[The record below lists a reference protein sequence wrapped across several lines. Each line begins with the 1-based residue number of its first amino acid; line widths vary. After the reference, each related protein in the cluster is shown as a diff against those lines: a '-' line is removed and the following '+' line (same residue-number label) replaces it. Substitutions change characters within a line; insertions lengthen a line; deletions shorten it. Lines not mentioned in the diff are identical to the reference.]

1 MIERIGACEIMT
13 AQEKQ
18 ETLLKL
24 RTVIPLFQEFEG
36 SLYAAQTFSKLKKEA
51 IRNSVPV
58 VGPLMEFTEFMD
70 NLKPL
75 TDTVEPLRNA
85 RAKANAVA
93 DSAISAGVSITAM
106 VMASIIMIIP
116 SIIAGAMVSAIIT
129 AILRPILWPIFGQ
142 RISSVIMGL
151 TLAAAII
158 IEIIG
163 TKRLSR
169 FIRRKTQ
176 KVTNA
181 LDSQIAFAEQKCEA
195 VRQQVSQLDMSW
207 YPPDYCCSDA
217 ANFFYKAINNNMCG
231 TLGEAVV
238 LYEQKLFQDQVLANQ
253 QKQISLAYEQCILQ
267 RQPLGAVVAE
277 GEAIQG
283 AIHAEGAAGRQQ
295 REEIY
300 KDFIRRTGL

>member
-1 MIERIGACEIMT
+1 
-13 AQEKQ
+13 
-18 ETLLKL
+18 
-24 RTVIPLFQEFEG
+24 
-36 SLYAAQTFSKLKKEA
+36 
-51 IRNSVPV
+51 
-58 VGPLMEFTEFMD
+58 MEFTEFMD

-116 SIIAGAMVSAIIT
+116 SIIAGAMVSAIVT

-267 RQPLGAVVAE
+267 RQTLGAVVAE

>member
-1 MIERIGACEIMT
+1 MT

-36 SLYAAQTFSKLKKEA
+36 ALYAAQTFSKLKKDA

-58 VGPLMEFTEFMD
+58 AGPLVEFTEFLD

-93 DSAISAGVSITAM
+93 DSAISAGVSVTAM
-106 VMASIIMIIP
+106 VIAAIIMIIP

-129 AILRPILWPIFGQ
+129 TILRPILGQ

-151 TLAAAII
+151 TLVAAII

-181 LDSQIAFAEQKCEA
+181 LDGQIAFAEQKCDD
-195 VRQQVSQLDMSW
+195 VRRQISQLDMSW

-217 ANFFYKAINNNMCG
+217 ANFFYKAINNGMCG

-238 LYEQKLFQDQVLANQ
+238 LYEQKLFQDQVLKNQ

-267 RQPLGAVVAE
+267 RQTLETVVAE

-300 KDFIRRTGL
+300 KDFRRRTGL